1 MQNDSIK
8 KQIIKGM
15 TYTAIQKYSGVLIS
29 IILSM
34 ILSRLLTPQ
43 DFGVIG
49 IATVIISFFSL
60 FSEMGFGAAIIQKKE
75 LTQDDL
81 NSIFTFTV
89 YLGLSLCL
97 LFFFSSYKIADFYN
111 DKRLISICQ
120 LMSVNLLFA
129 GFNIVPNAL
138 LLKDK
143 NFKFIAIRTLIIQLF
158 FGIAAVIAAFCGLG
172 VYSLI
177 LESLFSG
184 IFIFIITYRLYPM
197 KFQGRIKWLSIKKV
211 ASYSFFQ
218 FLFGVINFFTRNI
231 DNLLIGKF
239 ISLKQLGYYQKS
251 YSLMMMPVQNITS
264 VITPTLHP
272 ILSEFQKD
280 PSFIKEKYNHI
291 LRLLAVFGFPVS
303 ILLFFCAKE
312 IIIIM
317 FGFQWEA
324 SIPVFQIL
332 SLTVGL
338 QIIGSTVGSIFQALN
353 ATKWLAFMG
362 IINTIY
368 NVSAFV
374 LVLCLWGTIESLA
387 WAWVSSSI
395 IGLWGWPFMYHVLFK
410 SSCKSFLQAILPGF
424 CIAVIL
430 SLFLFALSYILLAS
444 NLVISLLVKLIM
456 SLIVWSIFVDKWKI
470 LNLKVLGKNIF
481 RVNREHRM

>member
-1 MQNDSIK
+1 
-8 KQIIKGM
+8 
-15 TYTAIQKYSGVLIS
+15 
-29 IILSM
+29 
-34 ILSRLLTPQ
+34 
-43 DFGVIG
+43 
-49 IATVIISFFSL
+49 
-60 FSEMGFGAAIIQKKE
+60 
-75 LTQDDL
+75 
-81 NSIFTFTV
+81 
-89 YLGLSLCL
+89 
-97 LFFFSSYKIADFYN
+97 
-111 DKRLISICQ
+111 
-120 LMSVNLLFA
+120 
-129 GFNIVPNAL
+129 
-138 LLKDK
+138 
-143 NFKFIAIRTLIIQLF
+143 
-158 FGIAAVIAAFCGLG
+158 
-172 VYSLI
+172 
-177 LESLFSG
+177 
-184 IFIFIITYRLYPM
+184 M

-291 LRLLAVFGFPVS
+291 LRLLAVLGFPVS

-374 LVLCLWGTIESLA
+374 LALCLWGTIESLA

-430 SLFLFALSYILLAS
+430 SLSLFALSYILLAS
-444 NLVISLLVKLIM
+444 NLVFSLLGKLII

-470 LNLKVLGKNIF
+470 LNLKVLGKNFF
-481 RVNREHRM
+481 RIKREHRM